1 MPIFGGSRRPKLNGL
16 TREEEKRRDALNPEV
31 HQRAGEKGVMGEAPA
46 AAAILREKMAAE
58 PSDRLWPLLLGSQ
71 MMSMRRYGQA
81 IDAFQEA
88 VERDNAE
95 VRAHFGA
102 GMAYFHAAEYRQ
114 EHGAAATNDVAP
126 ADMTADNLYQEALRH
141 FRQAMELSPD
151 KAERDELASAVATT
165 ERAVARKA
173 GRL

>member
-1 MPIFGGSRRPKLNGL
+1 MPIFGGSKRPKLDGL
-16 TREEEKRRDALNPEV
+16 TRLEEQRRDALNPEV
-31 HQRAGEKGVMGEAPA
+31 LKRSGEKGVAGQAPA
-46 AAAILREKMAAE
+46 AAALLREKMEAE
-58 PSDRLWPLLLGSQ
+58 PSDLLWPLLLGSQ

-81 IDAFQEA
+81 IDAFLA
-88 VERDNAE
+88 AIERDDGE

-114 EHGAAATNDVAP
+114 DHGDAATVEVVPTDITV
-126 ADMTADNLYQEALRH
+126 DNMYQEALRH
-141 FRQAMELSPD
+141 FRQAMEMTPD
-151 KAERDELASAVATT
+151 KSERDELASAAATV